1 MWSSVGDGSGIV
13 KGTSCRARAWQ
24 RTALVKHALILLLVT
39 VPAAAQELFPRFSVT
54 GGAYFG
60 NFSTDARVDPAAA
73 AGGGEGTALNIE
85 RDLGLESR
93 KDLRRLTAQ
102 WRPLN
107 RHELAGS
114 WFTSSRTGFA
124 NIDREIRFRDSIYPV
139 RAAVTTGFDL
149 DYWDATY
156 TYWARKSE
164 RDGFGVML
172 GAAGLKLDAVVT
184 AQAEGQSV
192 AATQR
197 ASTDV
202 PVAMIGAQTRVA
214 IIRNLIFEASGAALP
229 HVTLDQYSG
238 RALSAGAR
246 LEYRIVR
253 AVGIGAAYNY
263 FRLDGNVDTTGLR
276 GNLKMR
282 VDGAEAYLRLG
293 W

>member
-1 MWSSVGDGSGIV
+1 M
-13 KGTSCRARAWQ
+13 
-24 RTALVKHALILLLVT
+24 KHALLLV
-39 VPAAAQELFPRFSVT
+39 VLAALPASAQELFPRASIT

-60 NFSTDARVDPAAA
+60 NFSTDARVDPTAA
-73 AGGGEGTALNIE
+73 AGGGQGTALNIE

-93 KDLRRLTAQ
+93 KDLRRVTAQ

-114 WFTSSRTGFA
+114 WFTSSRRGFA

-156 TYWARKSE
+156 TYWAQKSE
-164 RDGFGVML
+164 RSGFGIML
-172 GAAGLKLDAVVT
+172 GAAGLSLDALVT
-184 AQAEGQSV
+184 AQAQGQSV
-192 AATQR
+192 AVTQR

-202 PVAMIGAQTRVA
+202 PVAMGGAQVRVA
-214 IIRNLIFEASGAALP
+214 LARWLFLEANAAALP

-238 RALSAGAR
+238 RALNAGAR
-246 LEYRIVR
+246 LEYRFVH
-253 AVGIGAAYNY
+253 AVGVGAAYNY
-263 FRLDGNVDTTGLR
+263 FRLDGNVDSTSLR
-276 GNLKMR
+276 GNLKLR
-282 VDGAEAYLRLG
+282 VDGAEAYVRLG